1 MGTGEVRRIRAVV
14 WKKWER
20 VSQARDGWRFELTSI
35 AKRIVTNTETSLTS
49 SVGDF
54 PSENSVAFSAETR
67 TIPYLNLAPGRLRVW
82 GIRSSVAMLD
92 QAISSGAG
100 LVLNLLLARWL
111 SAEEYGAFAVAF
123 AGALFMS
130 GFHNVLLLE
139 PMTVMGPSRYADRL
153 QTYLR
158 SQAKLNTVL
167 VLILSGLVMLTGV
180 VLALDH
186 SRELGGAFLAC
197 GVALPFILLLWVAR
211 RMCYV
216 VQRPSAAL
224 AGSGLYLVLI
234 SGGLFEL
241 HARGSLTLV
250 TTFGLMAVAS
260 LAASLVLLQ
269 QLGIFAA
276 LGHRGNS
283 LNLKHLAGE
292 NWKYGRWLVASNIL
306 YNAFGQIQIFL
317 VAGALGL
324 GAAGVLRAMQMPALV
339 MTQVTTATGL
349 IVLPSMSS
357 DFGCGS
363 MAQLRRKAWLTSLF
377 LATAALLYGVALII
391 FAGTTEHI
399 LYGGKYATYI
409 WLIPMFAFLPLC
421 NGFATGYSMA
431 LRASNKPH
439 FDLLANSVAA
449 PVGVISCVLF
459 MHFWGIGGAVSS
471 MALAYAINSGLYFWS
486 YRHEHR

>member
-1 MGTGEVRRIRAVV
+1 MVEGIAPEDPLSFRA
-14 WKKWER
+14 
-20 VSQARDGWRFELTSI
+20 
-35 AKRIVTNTETSLTS
+35 ETQR
-49 SVGDF
+49 
-54 PSENSVAFSAETR
+54 VAF
-67 TIPYLNLAPGRLRVW
+67 LNMAPGRLRVW

-92 QAISSGAG
+92 QALSSGAG

-111 SAEEYGAFAVAF
+111 SAEAYGAFAVAF
-123 AGALFMS
+123 AGALFLS

-139 PMTVMGPSRYADRL
+139 PMTVMGPARYADRL
-153 QTYLR
+153 LTYLR
-158 SQAKLNTVL
+158 SQMRVNTVL
-167 VLILSGLVMLTGV
+167 VLVLSALTMLTGV
-180 VLALDH
+180 VLGLGH
-186 SRELGGAFLAC
+186 SRELGGAFIAC
-197 GVALPFILLLWVAR
+197 GIAVPFILLLWVAR

-224 AGSGLYLVLI
+224 AGSALYFVLI
-234 SGGLFEL
+234 CGGLFAL
-241 HARGSLTLV
+241 HERGSLTIV
-250 TTFGLMAVAS
+250 TAFGLVAVAS

-269 QLGIFAA
+269 QLGIIAA
-276 LGHRGNS
+276 LGHRDIS
-283 LNLKHLAGE
+283 LALAQVAGE
-292 NWKYGRWLVASNIL
+292 NWKYGRWLVASTIL

-339 MTQVTTATGL
+339 MSQITTATGL

-357 DFGCGS
+357 DFGSGS
-363 MAQLRRKAWLTSLF
+363 IARLRKKASLTALF
-377 LATAALLYGVALII
+377 LTTAALLYGVGLFI

-399 LYGGKYATYI
+399 LYGGKYAAYI

-459 MHFWGIGGAVSS
+459 IHWWGIAGAVAS
-471 MALAYAINSGLYFWS
+471 MALGYLAYAAVFFWS
-486 YRHEHR
+486 YRREHLGGASKSTYPGAGLAPAVQLASEFERTDRK